1 MDTRHG
7 LMELGAS
14 IKRYCWLTLIDN
26 PVPPPNDTTPP
37 TVTDTAPP
45 RQPPPSSVSKTANV
59 TATFSEEVQNV
70 SPETF
75 ILERQIAVKKSPPKY
90 VRVDATVSLSDDG
103 LSAVLNPAEDLPK
116 GEYRATITTDVT
128 DLANP
133 ANALEEPVVWTFK
146 VEK

>member
-1 MDTRHG
+1 
-7 LMELGAS
+7 MELGAS

-37 TVTDTAPP
+37 TVTDTSPP

-59 TATFSEEVQNV
+59 TATFSEKVQNV

-103 LSAVLNPAEDLPK
+103 LSAEHTPVQDLPK
-116 GEYRATITTDVT
+116 GEYRATITTEVT
-128 DLANP
+128 ELATP
-133 ANALEEPVVWTFK
+133 ANALEDPVVWTFTVAK
-146 VEK
+146 LP